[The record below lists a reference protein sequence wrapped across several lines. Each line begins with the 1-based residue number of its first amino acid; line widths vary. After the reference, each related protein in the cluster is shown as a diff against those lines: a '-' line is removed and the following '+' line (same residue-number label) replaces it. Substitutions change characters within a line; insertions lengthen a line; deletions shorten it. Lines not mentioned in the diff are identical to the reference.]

1 MHSKH
6 WPTQP
11 NSSWI
16 NLLPSSIFS
25 FPLANSMLC
34 TAVLALAELKEDA
47 VTLFGVGGG
56 E

>member
-1 MHSKH
+1 
-6 WPTQP
+6 
-11 NSSWI
+11 
-16 NLLPSSIFS
+16 
-25 FPLANSMLC
+25 MLC